1 MNSSKMRVWPYS
13 ILNYIFSVYIS
24 FHVFRVMGIPEI
36 YIGIKKYTDK
46 IKVKGIKMLPGDGLF
61 WF

>member
-1 MNSSKMRVWPYS
+1 MRVWPYS
-13 ILNYIFSVYIS
+13 ILNYIFSVYTH
-24 FHVFRVMGIPEI
+24 FHVFGVIGIPEI

-46 IKVKGIKMLPGDGLF
+46 IEVKVIKMLSGDSLF

>member
-1 MNSSKMRVWPYS
+1 
-13 ILNYIFSVYIS
+13 
-24 FHVFRVMGIPEI
+24 MGIPEI

-46 IKVKGIKMLPGDGLF
+46 IKVKVIKMLPGDGLF